1 MYGLKL
7 RASSPERRPWG
18 MQVWK
23 KYKGKKGVECE
34 RKKTIIQS
42 NISSHLAMPV
52 IHRGRK
58 LVTRTGLL
66 DYPLTHLEQV
76 QPAALVIDTLSDTRE

>member
-1 MYGLKL
+1 
-7 RASSPERRPWG
+7 
-18 MQVWK
+18 
-23 KYKGKKGVECE
+23 
-34 RKKTIIQS
+34 
-42 NISSHLAMPV
+42 MPV

-58 LVTRTGLL
+58 LVTRTELL